1 MTISDKGI
9 ALIKEFE
16 GCKLTAYQDIVGV
29 WTIGYG
35 ITDSDID
42 ITGAKIKS
50 GLTITQKT
58 ADEWLKK
65 SLEKIYVPRVQRY
78 QDQYRFNQ
86 NQFDALVS
94 YAYNIGSID
103 GFVDAKTVGGKKVG
117 QRTIAEISA
126 DFPNHDRVKNKDGTY
141 RHVKGLTDRRNKE
154 KKLFDTP
161 IYGVGW
167 SHDNKGWWY
176 SPDGKN
182 YLFSTWATIKG
193 HRYYFDIDGYAVK
206 DWQKIDGKW
215 YYFEPY
221 GESQCA
227 LYVSDKDGAQHVGEF
242 DE

>member
-42 ITGAKIKS
+42 ITGTKIKS

-78 QDQYRFNQ
+78 EDQYRFNQ

-103 GFVDAKTVGGKKVG
+103 GLVNAVTINNKKVG

-126 DFPNHDRVKNKDGTY
+126 DFPNHDRVKNSDGTY

-154 KKLFDTP
+154 KALFDTP
-161 IYGVGW
+161 YYKVGW
-167 SHDNKGWWY
+167 EHDEGGWWY
-176 SPDGKN
+176 SPDGKQ
-182 YLFSTWATIKG
+182 YLFNEWRVINHHK
-193 HRYYFDIDGYAVK
+193 YYFNNEGYASF
-206 DWQKIDGKW
+206 DWTKIDGKW
-215 YYFEPY
+215 YYFETS
-221 GESQCA
+221 GDLECA
-227 LYVSDKDGAQHVGEF
+227 LYVTDSNGVQQVGKF
-242 DE
+242 

>member
-1 MTISDKGI
+1 MTISDAGLE
-9 ALIKEFE
+9 LIKQFE
-16 GCKLTAYQDIVGV
+16 GCKLTAYYDIVGV
-29 WTIGYG
+29 LTIGYG
-35 ITDSDID
+35 NTNYDKDI
-42 ITGAKIKS
+42 IGEIKE
-50 GLTITQKT
+50 GMTITQAQ
-58 ADEWLKK
+58 ADEWLRKTI
-65 SLEKIYVPRVQRY
+65 EKRYVPKVQKWY
-78 QDQYRFNQ
+78 DKYHFNQ

-103 GFVDAKTVGGKKVG
+103 GLVDNGK
-117 QRTIAEISA
+117 RTIAEISA

-161 IYGVGW
+161 RYGVGW
-167 SHDNKGWWY
+167 THDHKGWWY

-193 HRYYFDIDGYAVK
+193 HRYYFDNDGYAVK
-206 DWQKIDGKW
+206 DWKKIDGKW

-221 GESQCA
+221 GGYQCA

-242 DE
+242 